1 MHKSK
6 GSKHNLVLDR
16 QKAKEFLEKRKQ
28 LRAKRTAPNNVRGG
42 NDNGVLE
49 VSRVLGQNTHE
60 RDMGESDV

>member
-1 MHKSK
+1 MYKSK

-42 NDNGVLE
+42 NDNG
-49 VSRVLGQNTHE
+49 SQMDITNRN
-60 RDMGESDV
+60 MGENDV